1 MPERV
6 VALANSVSAIA
17 SDKVA
22 GIEKINARTRLLA
35 LNALIEATRAGTAGA
50 GFGVVAQEVK
60 LISRE
65 IDGLTAE
72 LTKQLQPRLAEL
84 DGLGKKLVSTVRG
97 TRLADLA
104 LNLIEIIDRNLYERS
119 CDVRWWATDAALVS
133 LCSEQSESAATFATR
148 RLGIILD
155 SYTVYSDLVVC
166 DTDGK
171 VLAHGRPGNFPQ
183 LTRAS
188 MAHQSWFRDAMTTED
203 GTQFAVADVAVVPEL
218 GGKMVATYATAIREG
233 GDAKG
238 KVIGVLGV
246 YFDWGTQAQAV
257 VDGVRI
263 TDEEKPLTRA
273 LIVDANRRI
282 IASSDKQGVLKE
294 IFPLV
299 PSASGIGH
307 YENEDGSVVGYALT
321 PGYETYKG
329 LGWYGVMLQRRPRS
343 SKG

>member
-6 VALANSVSAIA
+6 VALANSVSTIA

-35 LNALIEATRAGTAGA
+35 LNALIEATRAGAAGA

-84 DGLGKKLVSTVRG
+84 DGLGKKLVATVRG

-119 CDVRWWATDAALVS
+119 CDVRWWATDTALVG
-133 LCSEQSESAATFATR
+133 LCSDPTPASVEYAAR
-148 RLGIILD
+148 RMGIILD
-155 SYTVYSDLVVC
+155 SYTVYCDLVVC
-166 DTDGK
+166 DTNGQ
-171 VLAHGRPGNFPQ
+171 VIAHGRPGNFPQ
-183 LTRAS
+183 MSRAS
-188 MAHQSWFRDAMTTED
+188 MAQQSWFKDALRTED
-203 GTQFAVADVAVVPEL
+203 GTQFAVADVAVSSEL
-218 GGKMVATYATAIREG
+218 GGKMVAAYATAIREG

-238 KVIGVLGV
+238 KPIGVLGV
-246 YFDWGTQAQAV
+246 FFDWGVQAQAV
-257 VDGVRI
+257 VGGVRI
-263 TDEEKPLTRA
+263 SEEEKSHTRA
-273 LIVDANRRI
+273 LIVDANRRV
-282 IASSDKQGVLKE
+282 IAASDHQGLLKE
-294 IFPLV
+294 TFPLI
-299 PSASGIGH
+299 SNQTGIGH
-307 YENEDGSVVGYALT
+307 YETEEGAVVGYALT

-329 LGWYGVMLQRRPRS
+329 LGWYGVLVQRRPRV
-343 SKG
+343 

>member
-84 DGLGKKLVSTVRG
+84 DGLGKKLVAAVRG
-97 TRLADLA
+97 NRLADLA

-133 LCSEQSESAATFATR
+133 LCSDPSRAAVEYATR

-155 SYTVYSDLVVC
+155 SYTVYCDLVVC
-166 DTDGK
+166 DTSGQ
-171 VLAHGRPGNFPQ
+171 VIAHGRPGNFPQ
-183 LTRAS
+183 MSRANL
-188 MAHQSWFRDAMTTED
+188 AQQSWFKDALRTED
-203 GTQFAVADVAVVPEL
+203 GTHFAVADVAVAPEL
-218 GGKMVATYATAIREG
+218 GGKMVAAYATAIREG

-238 KVIGVLGV
+238 KPIGVLGIL
-246 YFDWGTQAQAV
+246 FDWGTQAQAV

-263 TDEEKPLTRA
+263 SEEEKGFTRA
-273 LIVDANRRI
+273 LIVDAHHRV
-282 IASSDKQGVLKE
+282 IAASDHQGVLRE
-294 IFPLV
+294 TFPLL
-299 PSASGIGH
+299 ANAAGIGH
-307 YENEDGSVVGYALT
+307 YENDDGGVVGYALT

-329 LGWYGVMLQRRPRS
+329 LGWYGVMVQRRPRQ
-343 SKG
+343 KLG

>member
-6 VALANSVSAIA
+6 VALANAVSAIA
-17 SDKVA
+17 GDKVA

-35 LNALIEATRAGTAGA
+35 LNALIEATRAGAAGA

-84 DGLGKKLVSTVRG
+84 DVLGKKLVSTVRG

-119 CDVRWWATDAALVS
+119 CDVRWWATDAALVA
-133 LCSEQSESAATFATR
+133 LCSDNTPAAAEYASR

-155 SYTVYSDLVVC
+155 SYTVYCDLVVC
-166 DTDGK
+166 DLDGK
-171 VLAHGRPGNFPQ
+171 VIAHGRPGNYPQ
-183 LTRAS
+183 MTRTTL
-188 MAHQSWFRDAMTTED
+188 AHQSWFKDALRTED
-203 GTQFAVADVAVVPEL
+203 GTQFAVADVAAMPEL
-218 GGKMVATYATAIREG
+218 GGKMVAAYATAIREG

-238 KVIGVLGV
+238 KPIGVLGIL
-246 YFDWGTQAQAV
+246 FDWGTQAQAV
-257 VDGVRI
+257 VEGVRI
-263 TDEEKPLTRA
+263 SDEEKSFTRA
-273 LIVDANRRI
+273 LIVDAHHRV
-282 IASSDKQGVLKE
+282 IAASDRLGVLKE
-294 IFPLV
+294 IFPLT
-299 PSASGIGH
+299 PSGNGIGH
-307 YENEDGSVVGYALT
+307 YEGEDGAVIGYALT

-329 LGWYGVMLQRRPRS
+329 LGWYGVLMQKRPRGS
-343 SKG
+343 